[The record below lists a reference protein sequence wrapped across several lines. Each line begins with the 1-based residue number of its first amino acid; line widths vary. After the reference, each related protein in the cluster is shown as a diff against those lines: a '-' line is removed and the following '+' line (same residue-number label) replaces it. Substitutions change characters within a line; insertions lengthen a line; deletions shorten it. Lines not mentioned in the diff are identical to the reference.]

1 MNLAQSLLLMRK
13 TSKTRGGMAI
23 GTPTLSHQPSP
34 TLKNK
39 TDLSKIG
46 KVLDV
51 PIRTEN
57 PSLVPNP
64 DEPVTIIKE
73 HTMSQM
79 YDAEIYG
86 HRGLMYM
93 NEDGQGLFVYHDVG
107 EYKGKAYNKIRVCMV
122 YKSKNKDGDV
132 MIYMQRRK
140 LAGKDLERRIPSLQD
155 KVGLTLDMIIPL
167 TQMLLLITKG
177 KGIELTGAEGVVE
190 VANKLAKDEA
200 DVRKLV
206 ARIGASGNI

>member
-1 MNLAQSLLLMRK
+1 MSLEQSLKSMRK
-13 TSKTRGGMAI
+13 APVTPGGTVTE
-23 GTPTLSHQPSP
+23 TPTLSHHRQAPV
-34 TLKNK
+34 LKNK

-46 KVLDV
+46 
-51 PIRTEN
+51 REN
-57 PSLVPNP
+57 VRIKDPSVDTLVGN
-64 DEPVTIIKE
+64 EAVTILKE

>member
-1 MNLAQSLLLMRK
+1 
-13 TSKTRGGMAI
+13 
-23 GTPTLSHQPSP
+23 
-34 TLKNK
+34 
-39 TDLSKIG
+39 
-46 KVLDV
+46 
-51 PIRTEN
+51 
-57 PSLVPNP
+57 
-64 DEPVTIIKE
+64 
-73 HTMSQM
+73 MSQM

>member
-1 MNLAQSLLLMRK
+1 
-13 TSKTRGGMAI
+13 
-23 GTPTLSHQPSP
+23 
-34 TLKNK
+34 
-39 TDLSKIG
+39 
-46 KVLDV
+46 
-51 PIRTEN
+51 
-57 PSLVPNP
+57 
-64 DEPVTIIKE
+64 
-73 HTMSQM
+73 
-79 YDAEIYG
+79 
-86 HRGLMYM
+86 
-93 NEDGQGLFVYHDVG
+93 
-107 EYKGKAYNKIRVCMV
+107 
-122 YKSKNKDGDV
+122 